1 MRHRIRTS
9 FPKSSDATTSMVD
22 TNGMRTRRS
31 LPVITACIAAGAL
44 SACGATTHPDARRSA
59 KATTPTIT
67 APLSPIATS
76 SVPAVVSE
84 TTGQVVSTTSSPSGI
99 PFDPSNDQ
107 AVIAFETGLSTID
120 GPQQV
125 AAEFI
130 TAIFNGDQV
139 TVRAL
144 IDANFVVSI
153 DTWQTAF
160 NGTGGVGRVIDS
172 LVLTAAAG
180 LATVGVS
187 VAFPIAT
194 DGTTVDP
201 IAYVVDMIE
210 TSHGWL
216 VIAMGYA

>member
-1 MRHRIRTS
+1 
-9 FPKSSDATTSMVD
+9 
-22 TNGMRTRRS
+22 MRTRRS
-31 LPVITACIAAGAL
+31 LPVITACIAVGAL
-44 SACGATTHPDARRSA
+44 SACGTTTHPKVLRWSEEPLIQTSIALLSA
-59 KATTPTIT
+59 
-67 APLSPIATS
+67 IATS

-84 TTGQVVSTTSSPSGI
+84 TTGQVVSTTSSPSGV
-99 PFDPSNDQ
+99 PFDPGDDQ
-107 AVIAFETGLSTID
+107 AIVAFETGLSNID

-130 TAIFNGDQV
+130 TALVNGDQI

-144 IDANFVVSI
+144 IDATFVDSL

-160 NGTGGVGRVIDS
+160 TDTVGIGHVIDS
-172 LVLTAAAG
+172 LVLAAAAG
-180 LATVGVS
+180 HVTVGVS
-187 VAFPIAT
+187 VAFPTAP

-201 IAYVVDMIE
+201 IAYAVEMIE